1 MPIKVPSKAFDGI
14 VVGGVLVKSDDQASP
29 FTKKGVSVKNK
40 FAYAMGVVLKESDQ
54 TAVPKLT
61 LGKIQPKIVGND
73 IKIKTVY
80 KNNKPAIIS
89 DMTLHAKITNR
100 QTGQVMGNTADTG
113 MSIAP
118 NSAFNYANNWHGH
131 KIKPGSYHYHAT
143 ITAANGQHW
152 QLDKN
157 FKVGVAGSFVMNQHY
172 NPWLSYVI
180 IGILVLLLII
190 MIAVIIYKRLK
201 REQEKRF
208 ARQLTKED

>member
-1 MPIKVPSKAFDGI
+1 
-14 VVGGVLVKSDDQASP
+14 
-29 FTKKGVSVKNK
+29 
-40 FAYAMGVVLKESDQ
+40 MGVVLKESDQ

-100 QTGQVMGNTADTG
+100 QTGQVMGMTADTG
-113 MSIAP
+113 MSVAP
-118 NSAFNYANNWHGH
+118 NSTFNYANNWHGH